1 MALASHLA
9 PPGPLNR
16 SMNLSRIG
24 VPAPSQTLRFFQI
37 QPPRTKQRANS
48 NVHKSI
54 PWRVTILS
62 EPRALF
68 VIY

>member
-9 PPGPLNR
+9 PPRPPESFHEPVSNWR
-16 SMNLSRIG
+16 ASAIADPPILSNS
-24 VPAPSQTLRFFQI
+24 APH
-37 QPPRTKQRANS
+37 TKQRANS